1 VCLTFGGEKSVLSVY
16 GRATGLIHAEFR
28 VCMISNSLN
37 LPTVPNPGISGP
49 SDDHSS
55 KKFLELEL
63 CQTGLYFS
71 LQCDL
76 VWAAFFFLPLQYTS
90 RISIFFIVF
99 SILQEMKRIS
109 YKIQRSPF
117 RYSIEIL
124 LLQAS
129 DHIATSYAELRDG
142 SANAKV

>member
-1 VCLTFGGEKSVLSVY
+1 
-16 GRATGLIHAEFR
+16 
-28 VCMISNSLN
+28 
-37 LPTVPNPGISGP
+37 
-49 SDDHSS
+49 
-55 KKFLELEL
+55 
-63 CQTGLYFS
+63 
-71 LQCDL
+71 
-76 VWAAFFFLPLQYTS
+76 
-90 RISIFFIVF
+90 
-99 SILQEMKRIS
+99 MKRIS

>member
-1 VCLTFGGEKSVLSVY
+1 MTTAPKISWSWNSAKQAFIFHCNVTLCGLLSFSFLFN
-16 GRATGLIHAEFR
+16 T
-28 VCMISNSLN
+28 
-37 LPTVPNPGISGP
+37 LPV
-49 SDDHSS
+49 
-55 KKFLELEL
+55 F
-63 CQTGLYFS
+63 
-71 LQCDL
+71 
-76 VWAAFFFLPLQYTS
+76 QY
-90 RISIFFIVF
+90 FFIVF